1 MMSLLKNEW
10 IKLWNKKQTW
20 AFAALI
26 IAISFGAA
34 LLFSL
39 VFTEDV
45 ASEHGWEMTLER
57 EIAEQE
63 DILASEPDDEW
74 EIEYA
79 ESVIAENEQL
89 LEAGVDPND
98 NNNMIFLNDSFLF
111 VASFIT
117 LFSVIV
123 ASSIVSS
130 EIDNN
135 TMKHLLIRPYERWQ
149 ILLSKFVTVLAF
161 ALTLI
166 GLLLVSNLIF
176 GTLFFGTGSF
186 SSPVSELTMNE
197 GNVITAVNEVLPA
210 KIGLY
215 FLNMLMFVIISF
227 AISILFKSQT
237 LAVGIGIFILFS
249 TSILQGLTMLLEE
262 YAWYKFIFLPHLS
275 LPVYAVED
283 HILQDVGLGFSL
295 MILAIYGIIFMAAC
309 FTYFQK
315 RDLAD

>member
-1 MMSLLKNEW
+1 MLSLLKNEW

-20 AFAALI
+20 VFAGLI
-26 IAISFGAA
+26 IAFTLCGALLISFV
-34 LLFSL
+34 FS
-39 VFTEDV
+39 EDV
-45 ASEHGWEMTLER
+45 VSEDGWDETLEM
-57 EIAEQE
+57 EIAEQKE
-63 DILASEPDDEW
+63 ILANEPDDEW
-74 EIEYA
+74 EIEHA
-79 ESVIAENEQL
+79 ENIIEENEQL
-89 LEAGVDPND
+89 LEAGVNPND
-98 NNNMIFLNDSFLF
+98 ENNMVFLNLSFLGL
-111 VASFIT
+111 ASFIT

-161 ALTLI
+161 SITLI

-186 SSPVSELTMNE
+186 SSPAIEHTME
-197 GNVITAVNEVLPA
+197 GIVTTTVNEVLPA

-227 AISILFKSQT
+227 AVSILFKSQT

-249 TSILQGLTMLLEE
+249 SSILQGFMMLLEE
-262 YAWYKFIFLPHLS
+262 YAWFKFIFLPHLS
-275 LPVYAVED
+275 LPTYAVQD

-295 MILAIYGIIFMAAC
+295 TILAIYGAIFMTAC
-309 FTYFQK
+309 LVYFQK